1 MRGQG
6 MSKGGDGASVAI
18 TFKGWVHRRD
28 SGISGGGISSTTW
41 PARVIRSGR

>member
-1 MRGQG
+1 

-18 TFKGWVHRRD
+18 TFKAGSIAAT
-28 SGISGGGISSTTW
+28 SGISGGGISTTTW